1 MLKNWKITLNS
12 TDIDKCEPR
21 MVEILSDYSD
31 ENGVN
36 VCSLARVKSCF
47 TFFHRVVM
55 EDFHLTRWIPRSEM
69 LSFSHRV
76 PAFVIVDIKDHDIP
90 KGSCH
95 LEPSALPKE
104 DHKLTH
110 V

>member
-36 VCSLARVKSCF
+36 VCSLARVKSYF

-95 LEPSALPKE
+95 LEPSALPTRRII
-104 DHKLTH
+104 H
-110 V
+110 